1 MLPGDVYRVAEL
13 DQTKNSRFATT
24 AHVSQLK
31 LWRIYKED
39 EQMEDDGEETTEESG
54 RSGTV
59 GEKEVEETSDTV
71 QGRFGRVR
79 RPPVWHDDY
88 IIKL

>member
-1 MLPGDVYRVAEL
+1 
-13 DQTKNSRFATT
+13 
-24 AHVSQLK
+24 
-31 LWRIYKED
+31 
-39 EQMEDDGEETTEESG
+39 MEDDGEETTEESG